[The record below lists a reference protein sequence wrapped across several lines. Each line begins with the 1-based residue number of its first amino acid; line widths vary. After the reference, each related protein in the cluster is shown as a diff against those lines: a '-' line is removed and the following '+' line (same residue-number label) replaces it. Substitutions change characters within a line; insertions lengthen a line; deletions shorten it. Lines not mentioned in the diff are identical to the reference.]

1 MIFFPSMCHIMI
13 KEITGGSTYKGQKKC
28 FGYDDICPKLAEA
41 VEIEII
47 IIVSVIFLN
56 LKLN

>member
-1 MIFFPSMCHIMI
+1 MNFFSSMCHIVI
-13 KEITGGSTYKGQKKC
+13 EEITGGSTYKEQEKC
-28 FGYDDICPKLAEA
+28 FGYDAICPMLTEA

>member
-1 MIFFPSMCHIMI
+1 MCCVMI
-13 KEITGGSTYKGQKKC
+13 KEITGGSTYKRQEKC
-28 FGYDDICPKLAEA
+28 FGYDAICPMLAEA
-41 VEIEII
+41 VEIKII